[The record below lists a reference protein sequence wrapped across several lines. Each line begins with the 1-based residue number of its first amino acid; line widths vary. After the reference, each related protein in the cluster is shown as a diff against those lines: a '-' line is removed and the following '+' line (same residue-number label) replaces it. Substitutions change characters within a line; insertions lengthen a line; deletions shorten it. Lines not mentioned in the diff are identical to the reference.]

1 MNRSAFLAG
10 GLAFALQTGVPG
22 APSALESIVAI
33 ERRYGG
39 RLGVAI
45 FGSGSGIRVGH
56 RADERF
62 ALCSTFKWFAA
73 AAVLARV
80 DAGAERLDRRLKY
93 SRGDLLDYSPIT
105 SAQVAS
111 GSMTLGALCAAAIEF
126 SDNTAANLVL
136 GTIGGPNG
144 LTGYVRS
151 LGDSVTRLDRTE
163 PMLNDATPG
172 DLRDTTTP
180 AAMVL
185 LMDRIL
191 LGSALSAGSQAQLV
205 AWLDASTTGD
215 KRLRA
220 GMPASW
226 SVGDKTGTCGHA
238 ATNDVA
244 IARPPG
250 RTPLLVAVYYAE
262 SPASSDER
270 DAAIAQ
276 VGRVAA
282 LLSPSP
288 TG

>member
-1 MNRSAFLAG
+1 MNRSAFLMG
-10 GLAFALQTGVPG
+10 GLAFALQTGAPG
-22 APSALESIVAI
+22 ALSPEQSIVAI

-45 FGSGSGIRVGH
+45 FDSGSGLRVEH

-62 ALCSTFKWFAA
+62 ALCSTFKLLAA

-80 DAGAERLDRRLKY
+80 DAGAERLDRRVKY
-93 SRGDLLDYSPIT
+93 TSSDLLSYSPIT
-105 SAQVAS
+105 SAQVKT

-126 SDNTAANLVL
+126 SDNTAANLL
-136 GTIGGPNG
+136 LAAIGGPRG
-144 LTGYVRS
+144 LTAYARS

-163 PMLNDATPG
+163 PELNEATPG
-172 DLRDTTTP
+172 DVRDTTSP
-180 AAMVL
+180 AAML
-185 LMDRIL
+185 ALMDRIL
-191 LGSALSAGSQAQLV
+191 LGSALSDHSRTQLV
-205 AWLDASTTGD
+205 MWLDASTTGD
-215 KRLRA
+215 KRLRE
-220 GMPASW
+220 GMPVGW
-226 SVGDKTGTCGHA
+226 SIGDKTGTCGHA

-250 RTPLLVAVYYAE
+250 RLPLLVAVYFAE

-270 DAAIAQ
+270 DAAVAE

-282 LLSPSP
+282 RLCACP